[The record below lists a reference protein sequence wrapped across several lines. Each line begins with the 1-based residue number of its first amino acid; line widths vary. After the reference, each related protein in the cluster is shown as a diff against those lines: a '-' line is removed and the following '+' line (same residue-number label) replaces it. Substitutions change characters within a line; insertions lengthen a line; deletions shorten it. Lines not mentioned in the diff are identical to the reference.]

1 MRSSRKTICLV
12 VSKSGVQ
19 MTMWDRN
26 EDNGLPRAA
35 RGDNVM
41 SGSKPGRK
49 TQGSEILQYLGW
61 DREEFCLQCQSLSFR
76 APQKI
81 YWRSILLSFAEIPTS
96 SRQE

>member
-35 RGDNVM
+35 KGDNVM

-49 TQGSEILQYLGW
+49 AQGSEILQ
-61 DREEFCLQCQSLSFR
+61 
-76 APQKI
+76 
-81 YWRSILLSFAEIPTS
+81 
-96 SRQE
+96 